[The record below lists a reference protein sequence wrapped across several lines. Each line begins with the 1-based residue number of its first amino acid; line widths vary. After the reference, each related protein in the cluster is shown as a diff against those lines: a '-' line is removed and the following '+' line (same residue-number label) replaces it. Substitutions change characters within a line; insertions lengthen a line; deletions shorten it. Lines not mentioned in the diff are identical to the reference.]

1 MKNILLIG
9 IGRFGYHIAKEL
21 STLNVELLAI
31 DTNEEKLDDNNKSL
45 GKILFYKKLSEIS
58 VSYEEVYMH
67 FGEDKV
73 KKKLKVTIKDLQNKI
88 LFKEKNNGGV
98 INHKIKISYLD
109 YNSNTSN
116 TIVISNN
123 D

>member
-1 MKNILLIG
+1 M
-9 IGRFGYHIAKEL
+9 
-21 STLNVELLAI
+21 
-31 DTNEEKLDDNNKSL
+31 

-67 FGEDKV
+67 FGEDKA

-88 LFKEKNNGGV
+88 LFKEKNNGDV
-98 INHKIKISYLD
+98 INHKIKISYLN

-116 TIVISNN
+116 TNSSQIN
-123 D
+123 DIEEKNELII